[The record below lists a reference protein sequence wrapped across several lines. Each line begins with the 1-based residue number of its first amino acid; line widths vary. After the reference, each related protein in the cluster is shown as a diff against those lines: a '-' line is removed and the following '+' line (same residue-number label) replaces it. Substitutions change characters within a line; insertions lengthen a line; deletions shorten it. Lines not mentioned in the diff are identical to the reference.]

1 MISKEKM
8 KIVIE
13 NYFKD
18 TCDINTSIKEA
29 FIKGFEIGVEKGQSL
44 KSERQIGCWTYDMKD
59 EYWGDWYI
67 CSVCGHSSIK
77 NNYCPNCG
85 AKMEN
90 I

>member
-29 FIKGFEIGVEKGQSL
+29 FIKGFEIGVEKGQLL
-44 KSERQIGCWTYDMKD
+44 KSER
-59 EYWGDWYI
+59 
-67 CSVCGHSSIK
+67 
-77 NNYCPNCG
+77 
-85 AKMEN
+85 
-90 I
+90 